1 MKKTIL
7 VVLAIILAASG
18 VMLGEIVSAR
28 IQSNVPITN
37 ENVVPAIKEQPSSES
52 EEPPPVII
60 PENTTIRIIA
70 AGDLMFHI
78 PQIKSAERENGT
90 YDFSS
95 PFMYIKEYIQQADIA
110 IANLET
116 VIARDGEALR
126 GFPRFNS
133 PDEIL
138 DAIKDTGF
146 DILVTANNHTLDR
159 GRSGIENTIDQI
171 ESRGLDY
178 IGTSKA
184 ERRDFLIVEKEDIK
198 IAFLAYTFG
207 LNGLDSLLTQ
217 GELDSMV
224 NLIDQDRIALSIK
237 KAEADGAEI
246 TIVYL
251 HWGNEYQRVAS
262 QDQHDLARV
271 LVENGADL
279 VLGSHPH
286 VVQGFETVEANG
298 NRALVVY
305 SMGNLISNQRYET
318 MGVSYTEDGLIIS
331 AEIEKN
337 GSTGEVTVKEIIPI
351 ATWVDRYE
359 SEGRY
364 EYRIIPSADYLEG
377 KLPLKLPDIKD
388 ERVEKS
394 YRDTMEH
401 IYIYKSL
408 DY

>member
-1 MKKTIL
+1 MKRAIL
-7 VVLAIILAASG
+7 IVLSIILTGSG
-18 VMLGEIVSAR
+18 IMLGEIVSER
-28 IQSNVPITN
+28 IQSNMLVAN
-37 ENVVPAIKEQPSSES
+37 ENVVPVIEEQSSSEP
-52 EEPPPVII
+52 EEPPLVII
-60 PENTTIRIIA
+60 PENTTIQIIA

-78 PQIKSAERENGT
+78 PQIKSAERENGS

-116 VIARDGEALR
+116 VIAREGEALK

-133 PDEIL
+133 PPEVL
-138 DAIKDTGF
+138 DAIKDAGF

-171 ESRGLDY
+171 ESRELDY

-184 ERRDFLIVEKEDIK
+184 GRRDFLIVEKEGIK
-198 IAFLAYTFG
+198 IAFFAYTFG

-217 GELDSMV
+217 DELDSMV
-224 NLIDQDRIALSIK
+224 NLIDKDRIASSIK
-237 KAEADGAEI
+237 DAEADGAEI
-246 TIVYL
+246 TIIYL
-251 HWGNEYQRVAS
+251 HWGNEYQREAS
-262 QDQHDLARV
+262 QDQHDLARM

-286 VVQGFETVEANG
+286 VVQGFETFEAKG
-298 NRALVVY
+298 NRGLVVY

-318 MGVSYTEDGLIIS
+318 MGVSYTEDGLMIS

-337 GSTGEVTVKEIIPI
+337 GSTGEVAIKEIIPI
-351 ATWVDRYE
+351 ATWVHRYE

-364 EYRIIPSADYLEG
+364 EYRIIPVADYLEG
-377 KLPLKLPDIKD
+377 KLPLKLPDIKN
-388 ERVEKS
+388 ERVEQS

-401 IYIYKSL
+401 IYIYK
-408 DY
+408 